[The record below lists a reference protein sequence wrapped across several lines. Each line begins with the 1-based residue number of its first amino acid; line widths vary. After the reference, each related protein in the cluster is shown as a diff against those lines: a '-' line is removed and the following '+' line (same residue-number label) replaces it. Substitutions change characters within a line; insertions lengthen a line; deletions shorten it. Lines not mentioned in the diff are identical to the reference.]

1 MEREIIEEGLTLKLV
16 KESENYVRYKV
27 TDKYEYEAYYLDIWN
42 DYEEYDEDECDRDDE
57 VKGWLWCLN
66 GKHGDCGW
74 ETFDFPADNP
84 EQAIHDAISYILAL
98 REDIEEMRL

>member
-42 DYEEYDEDECDRDDE
+42 DYEEYDEDECDRDD
-57 VKGWLWCLN
+57 KGGCGVSMAN
-66 GKHGDCGW
+66 MGIVAGKRSISQQ
-74 ETFDFPADNP
+74 TTQSKRYMMPFP
-84 EQAIHDAISYILAL
+84 ISSLSARI
-98 REDIEEMRL
+98 

>member
-27 TDKYEYEAYYLDIWN
+27 TDKYEYEAYYLDIWRD
-42 DYEEYDEDECDRDDE
+42 DYEEYDEGDDDE
-57 VKGWLWCLN
+57 GDDDDPEKGWLWCLN

-74 ETFDFPADNP
+74 ETSNFSVDTP
-84 EQAIHDAISYILAL
+84 EQAVWDAISYILAL
-98 REDIEEMRL
+98 R